1 MAFLAPLIPVFTA
14 AATVAST
21 VSSIA
26 TSISAEKQRKKQQR
40 ATLLAE
46 SEELRKTQ
54 LLSDRQAR
62 VQQRRAAGSGQTLL
76 TGGGVG
82 SETEIGR
89 ATLLGQ

>member
-1 MAFLAPLIPVFTA
+1 MAFLAPFIIPA
-14 AATVAST
+14 ITVAST
-21 VSSIA
+21 VA
-26 TSISAEKQRKKQQR
+26 TTVAQIKAQKDQQKQQR
-40 ATLLAE
+40 AALLSE

-82 SETEIGR
+82 SEAEIGR